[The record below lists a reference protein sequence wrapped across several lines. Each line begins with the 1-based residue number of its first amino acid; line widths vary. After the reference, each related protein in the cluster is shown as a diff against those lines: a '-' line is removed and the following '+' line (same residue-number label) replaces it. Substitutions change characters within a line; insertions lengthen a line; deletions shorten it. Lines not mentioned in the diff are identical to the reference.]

1 MDISLAEVGWRVW
14 AGGPVA
20 FLAVLVGTPLVIW
33 WAQRMDWLAYP
44 QSDRWHSE
52 PTALMGG
59 IAIYGAASL
68 GFAVEGVG
76 AVPWAVW
83 AGASVLFVVGLLDDL
98 REVSPIGKLV
108 AQAVATAFLLYA
120 GFAFGGAWPLWIS
133 VPLTF
138 LWVIGITNAVNL
150 LDNMDGLAAGI
161 AAMVALVL
169 ALFSGF
175 VGSIE
180 GLSLSLVLVGAATG
194 FLVYNFNPA
203 RIFMGDCGS
212 LFLGY
217 SIAAVALIIQEP
229 ASSISPW
236 AAYLVPLAVLAIPI
250 FDTTLVTFMRKL
262 AGRPVSQGGRDHSS
276 HRLVFLGLS
285 EQRAVLM
292 LYGLSLIMGGVAL
305 GLLFVHVQLFYALV
319 VFGVALLL
327 VIGIHLGRAN
337 VYEEDSVQMERD
349 EDAIDRTF
357 RAIHALFGRN
367 WKASF
372 GVVADLALVGAAFV
386 FAHYLR
392 FENGLSA
399 NQADQLAQALP
410 FVVAV
415 KVVVFHLMGLY
426 RGIWRHAGT
435 PELLRLGRTTL
446 VASLITGG
454 GLVLFFGASTVSGAV
469 LFIDWMVVTLA
480 VGGIRFGFRGLRQY
494 FAAHRHDGARALLYG
509 AGDGGLLALRELRQN
524 PETAWTPVGFI
535 DDDPLKEGQVMQGLR
550 VLGPGDELDALC
562 TRHDVDAV
570 LITTTQMPAAQ
581 IAAICRRCDD
591 AGVECRT
598 FRIHFDRTRAR
609 PPRSVPLDSG
619 AVRERA

>member
-1 MDISLAEVGWRVW
+1 M
-14 AGGPVA
+14 A
-20 FLAVLVGTPLVIW
+20 FLAVLAGTPLVIR
-33 WAQRMDWLAYP
+33 WAHQMDWLAYP
-44 QSDRWHSE
+44 QDDRWHSE

-68 GFAVEGVG
+68 GFAVEGLW

-83 AGASVLFVVGLLDDL
+83 MGASVMFFVGLFDDL
-98 REVSPIGKLV
+98 RGVSPIGKLV

-120 GFAFGGAWPLWIS
+120 GFSFGSAWPLWVS
-133 VPLTF
+133 VPVTF

-161 AAMVALVL
+161 AATVALVL

-180 GLSLSLVLVGAATG
+180 GLALSLALVGAATG
-194 FLVYNFNPA
+194 FLIYNFNPA

-217 SIAAVALIIQEP
+217 AIAAIALIIQEP
-229 ASSISPW
+229 ASHISPW

-262 AGRPVSQGGRDHSS
+262 DGRPVSQGGRDHSS

-292 LYGLSLIMGGVAL
+292 LYGLSLIMGGLAL
-305 GLLFVHVQLFYALV
+305 FMLFVHVQLFYALV

-327 VIGIHLGRAN
+327 VLGIHLGRAN
-337 VYEEDSVQMERD
+337 VY
-349 EDAIDRTF
+349 DASSSNGAPSTQSDDGLVDRSF
-357 RAIHALFGRN
+357 RAVHALFGRN

-392 FENGLSA
+392 FESGLTGA
-399 NQADQLAQALP
+399 HAEQLAQALP
-410 FVVAV
+410 LVVAV

-435 PELLRLGRTTL
+435 PEVIRVGRTTL
-446 VASLITGG
+446 VASLLVGV
-454 GLVLFFGASTVSGAV
+454 GLVVSYGVQSISGAV

-494 FAAHRHDGARALLYG
+494 FAAHRRNGARALLYG

-524 PETAWTPVGFI
+524 PDAPWTPVGFV
-535 DDDPLKEGQVMQGLR
+535 DDDPMKNGQVMQGLR
-550 VLGPGDELDALC
+550 VLGPGDDLGALC
-562 TRHDVDAV
+562 TRHDVGAV
-570 LITTTQMPAAQ
+570 LITTTQMSSDKMEHIYLQ
-581 IAAICRRCDD
+581 CTD

-598 FRIHFDRTRAR
+598 FRIHFD
-609 PPRSVPLDSG
+609 
-619 AVRERA
+619 AVRVRPARHTAFEPVGKRPSV